1 LIIKILNLHL
11 IILLL
16 LSNIVCSQ
24 NFIDEFIEH
33 YNGFKDYVLEFEYVS
48 KNKNDILFKNEGL
61 LMVKKNKFRILINQ
75 VLFIY
80 DGKKYFNIIDENKE
94 VNILKTNELSNY
106 LIPTNLSKYLSK
118 NRDKIEVSLEDEIII
133 RYIDEFDNKLII
145 LVDKQY
151 NIKRIDQKL
160 TDTYMNSIFFKK
172 TLFNQNLNE
181 SLFKFNRAD
190 YKDYYINEL

>member
-1 LIIKILNLHL
+1 MNLHL

-48 KNKNDILFKNEGL
+48 KNKNDILFKNEGV

-106 LIPTNLSKYLSK
+106 LIPVNLSKYLSK
-118 NRDKIEVSLEDEIII
+118 NRDKIEVSIEKEIRI
-133 RYIDEFDNKLII
+133 RYTDESDNKFII
-145 LVDKQY
+145 LVDKEF
-151 NIKRIDQKL
+151 NIKRIDQKM
-160 TDTYMNSIFFKK
+160 TDTYINSIFFSKI
-172 TLFNQNLNE
+172 LYDQNLNE
-181 SLFKFNRAD
+181 SLFKFNKAD